1 MEIMIK
7 CLFYTSD
14 FFKVWCMWWY
24 IYIIV
29 IIDFFIQICVCALYS
44 VFYMR
49 QAFDGDFIYI
59 CLGDFVLS
67 RSVMSNSLQPHG
79 L

>member
-1 MEIMIK
+1 MYVVI
-7 CLFYTSD
+7 
-14 FFKVWCMWWY
+14 Y

-44 VFYMR
+44 VFYMC

-67 RSVMSNSLQPHG
+67 CSVMSNSLQPHG